1 MAKVSGPLFSLEAR
15 GKIADAI
22 VFFPWKGLHVVRQWL
37 IPANPKTPDQG
48 TMRLIMGALGRAASV
63 VHTTHDFASEIRAHM
78 DAGLTWPS
86 AISKYMALNIVND
99 GTAWDELV
107 TEYEAH
113 TAVADFDTE
122 AADLNLQELDIA
134 YKGCSDLA
142 APGAIL
148 YLLAKF
154 ACAWELLGTKGF
166 QRSPYTTALASWT
179 ATEIAEMVAEFT
191 TTA

>member
-15 GKIADAI
+15 GKIADAV

-37 IPANPKTPDQG
+37 KPANPQTATQG
-48 TMRLIMGALGRAASV
+48 NMRLILGALGRATSV
-63 VHTTHDFASEIRAHM
+63 VQTAHDFASEVRAYM

-86 AISKYMALNIVND
+86 AITKYMVKNEVDD
-99 GTAWDELV
+99 GDAWDALV
-107 TEYEAH
+107 TEYEGH
-113 TAVADFDTE
+113 TAKAGFDSE
-122 AADLNLQELDIA
+122 AADLNLQQFDIA
-134 YKGCSDLA
+134 YKGCADVA

-154 ACAWELLGTKGF
+154 STGWELLGTKGF
-166 QRSPYTTALASWT
+166 QRTPYTTALASWDV
-179 ATEIAEMVAEFT
+179 AKIQAMVAEFT

>member
-15 GKIADAI
+15 GKIGDAV

-37 IPANPKTPDQG
+37 VPTNPKTALQG
-48 TMRLIMGALGRAASV
+48 TIRLIIGALGRATSV
-63 VHTTHDFASEIRAHM
+63 VQTAHDFASEVRAYM

-86 AISKYMALNIVND
+86 AISKYMIDNVVAD
-99 GTAWDELV
+99 GTAWDALV

-113 TAVADFDTE
+113 TAVADFNTE
-122 AADLNLQELDIA
+122 AAALNLQELNVT

-154 ACAWELLGTKGF
+154 STSWELLGTKGF
-166 QRSPYTTALASWT
+166 QRTPYTTALASWDL
-179 ATEIAEMVAEFT
+179 AKIQAMVAEFT